1 MLTNRLQSFSKR
13 NKPNTNSALF
23 LTEWETTLPDMKTK
37 HAFGKVKFKLFEGIV
52 GCARVRADNDICW
65 FVSGLAT
72 SDFLEKI

>member
-1 MLTNRLQSFSKR
+1 
-13 NKPNTNSALF
+13 
-23 LTEWETTLPDMKTK
+23 MKTK

-52 GCARVRADNDICW
+52 GRARVRADNDICW